1 MENAVKRIGVL
12 TSGGDA
18 PGMNAAV
25 RAVVRASTFRGIEC
39 IGIRRGYN
47 GLINGDF
54 VKLTA
59 DSVSHIINRGGTM
72 LYTARSDEFRT
83 LEGQKKA
90 AATCKLLGLD
100 GIVSIGGSNLSS
112 DYIVPE
118 RIAAFKTKYPNV
130 TLRASEAST
139 IQCKQMLDAGDLDLV
154 ITNRPLDTESYER
167 IVCYRENLLLAVP
180 SHFAVNEGLRN
191 YQLTQA
197 ERGEMIFLLPEERCA
212 PLECF
217 HDTPFIL
224 LHDGNYLRLCC
235 ERMFE
240 ENHFQPRLVMEM
252 DRSMVAY
259 NFARYGLGAA
269 FISNVLVE
277 HQPDDGSLVFYKP
290 RSRHAV
296 RDAYICYKKGRFV
309 TSAMRGFI
317 EMMVRK

>member
-1 MENAVKRIGVL
+1 MFRNMEYVYCVYKERSFSKAAEKLHIAQPSLSAMIRKEEEQAGAPIFERKTRPVSL
-12 TSGGDA
+12 TPFGIE
-18 PGMNAAV
+18 
-25 RAVVRASTFRGIEC
+25 FIRGIEQ
-39 IGIRRGYN
+39 IYELEN
-47 GLINGDF
+47 HLHDM
-54 VKLTA
+54 A
-59 DSVSHIINRGGTM
+59 DE
-72 LYTARSDEFRT
+72 LRT
-83 LEGQKKA
+83 LQS
-90 AATCKLLGLD
+90 
-100 GIVSIGGSNLSS
+100 GIVSIGGSNLGS

-212 PLECF
+212 PLEYF
-217 HDTPFIL
+217 YDTPFIL

>member
-1 MENAVKRIGVL
+1 MFRNMEYVYCVYK
-12 TSGGDA
+12 
-18 PGMNAAV
+18 
-25 RAVVRASTFRGIEC
+25 E
-39 IGIRRGYN
+39 
-47 GLINGDF
+47 
-54 VKLTA
+54 
-59 DSVSHIINRGGTM
+59 
-72 LYTARSDEFRT
+72 RSFS
-83 LEGQKKA
+83 KA
-90 AATCKLLGLD
+90 AEKLHIAQPSLSAMIRKEEEQAGAP
-100 GIVSIGGSNLSS
+100 IFERKTRPVSLTLSGSSS
-112 DYIVPE
+112 SGESSRFTSWKTISTTWRTSCAPAKRHCLHRRQQPE
-118 RIAAFKTKYPNV
+118 QRLHRARAQSRPFKTKYPNV

-212 PLECF
+212 PLEYF
-217 HDTPFIL
+217 YDTPFIL

-269 FISNVLVE
+269 S
-277 HQPDDGSLVFYKP
+277 
-290 RSRHAV
+290 
-296 RDAYICYKKGRFV
+296 
-309 TSAMRGFI
+309 SAMYWWSTSPR
-317 EMMVRK
+317 R

>member
-1 MENAVKRIGVL
+1 MFRNMEYVYCVYKERSFSKAAEKLHIAQPSLSAMIRKEEEQAGAPIFERKTRPVSL
-12 TSGGDA
+12 TPFGIE
-18 PGMNAAV
+18 
-25 RAVVRASTFRGIEC
+25 FIRGIEQ
-39 IGIRRGYN
+39 IYELEN
-47 GLINGDF
+47 HLHDM
-54 VKLTA
+54 A
-59 DSVSHIINRGGTM
+59 DE
-72 LYTARSDEFRT
+72 LRT
-83 LEGQKKA
+83 LQS
-90 AATCKLLGLD
+90 

-212 PLECF
+212 PLEYF
-217 HDTPFIL
+217 YDTPFIL

-235 ERMFE
+235 ERMSRRTTFS
-240 ENHFQPRLVMEM
+240 PASLWRWI
-252 DRSMVAY
+252 
-259 NFARYGLGAA
+259 ARWWRTTSPAMA
-269 FISNVLVE
+269 SAR
-277 HQPDDGSLVFYKP
+277 PS
-290 RSRHAV
+290 
-296 RDAYICYKKGRFV
+296 
-309 TSAMRGFI
+309 SAMYWWSTSPTTVVWSSISPAVATRCATPI
-317 EMMVRK
+317 SAIKRADS